1 MKKKDY
7 FFAALILIICVGFI
21 IAVFTIDL
29 TAFGTELSKTDIIA
43 IMAITAFVFCL
54 FILTCIFPKKLEE
67 RREIRKEALRCLGK
81 DINLSMLRKDKGAML
96 AYKGIM
102 QCLDENY
109 QNGAYYFEEALKLP
123 LGDQNARF
131 CYDWLRHCYV
141 KLDYKEKYVDA
152 LTRTV
157 QSLPTDDEVL
167 YMYGDF
173 LAMEGKYEKAL
184 YYFNQA
190 VKYNPNNE
198 SAYDSIGQIAMDR
211 MEYEKAIEYFNKA
224 IKINENY
231 IDAIC
236 LKAVCYAA
244 MDDFENAEKFMTQ
257 AMAMDGKNRYEH
269 YKQKLDNI
277 RKIKNGDLRKETEE
291 A

>member
-1 MKKKDY
+1 MNRKLSKRDIRIGAGAVLV
-7 FFAALILIICVGFI
+7 FAALVIGFSIYKGYNIIGDRGFSMLLMI
-21 IAVFTIDL
+21 ISIAV
-29 TAFGTELSKTDIIA
+29 
-43 IMAITAFVFCL
+43 ML
-54 FILTCIFPKKLEE
+54 FIAAVSAEVKK
-67 RREIRKEALRCLGK
+67 RRANKKEALRCLGK
-81 DINLSMLRKDKGAML
+81 DIDLSMLRKDKGAML

-123 LGDQNARF
+123 LGDHNGRF
-131 CYDWLRHCYV
+131 CYDWLRHCYA
-141 KLDYKEKYVDA
+141 KLDYKDKYVDA
-152 LTRTV
+152 LKRSV
-157 QSLPTDDEVL
+157 QALPTDDEVL
-167 YMYGDF
+167 YMYGDY
-173 LAMEGKYEKAL
+173 LAMNGSYEKAL

-198 SAYDSIGQIAMDR
+198 SAYDSLGQIAMDR

>member
-1 MKKKDY
+1 MNRKLSKKDIIIGAGVVLV
-7 FFAALILIICVGFI
+7 FAALVIGFSIYKGYNIIGDRGFSMLLMI
-21 IAVFTIDL
+21 ISIAV
-29 TAFGTELSKTDIIA
+29 
-43 IMAITAFVFCL
+43 ML
-54 FILTCIFPKKLEE
+54 FIAAVSAEVKK
-67 RREIRKEALRCLGK
+67 RRANKKEALRCLGK
-81 DINLSMLRKDKGAML
+81 DIDLSMLRKDKGAML

-123 LGDQNARF
+123 LGDNNGRF
-131 CYDWLRHCYV
+131 CYDWLRHCYA
-141 KLDYKEKYVDA
+141 KLDYKDKYVDT
-152 LTRTV
+152 LKRSV
-157 QSLPTDDEVL
+157 QALPTDDEVL
-167 YMYGDF
+167 YMYGDY
-173 LAMEGKYEKAL
+173 LAMNGSYEKAL

-198 SAYDSIGQIAMDR
+198 SAYDSLGQIAMDR
-211 MEYEKAIEYFNKA
+211 MEYKKAVEYFDKA
-224 IKINENY
+224 LKINENY

-236 LKAVCYAA
+236 MKAVCFAA
-244 MDDFENAEKFMTQ
+244 MDDFDSAEKFMTQ